1 MPFWCHVELLRGNM
15 RTVGCLSI
23 LAILPLTFASTAL
36 AQAPAVPPP
45 TGFAPPPPAT
55 TPAPAANGAPL
66 PGTTAPT
73 ATPPAVP
80 APGVTPGTS
89 TTTPSAAPPGSV
101 PNNAALPGS
110 APQAAPDPSTA
121 AGGQAAGSGELS
133 FSTGVD
139 GAASAGAT
147 SPAAAPTDDE
157 EWDREQRE
165 ASLRFGNTLSGA
177 VGLLHMQTPFSGA
190 PGTFRAS
197 FSLGYYSGT
206 GFLCKSGT
214 DCDPSRTGQD
224 EAKTASSDIALSATL
239 LPYLEAYVAMHSS
252 ATRNSFGHPQLL
264 QVVGDS
270 NFGMKLFSPAK
281 PDRILAFGGSLDLY
295 LLNGSGSIGPQ
306 NANFTM
312 RGMASIDL
320 TRRADPQKRVPMRFH
335 AGLGYLFDGT
345 ESLVS
350 DVEAKSRG
358 GYRISRVER
367 FGLDINR
374 VDSILLGFGAE
385 YVHKTVQP
393 FLEWSFDIP
402 ANYRQ
407 DYKCSPVGQ
416 GRALGDGCLQTASK
430 FAATPSR
437 LTLGTRITPAFL
449 GGVQGLLAFD
459 IGTGATSTFIEE
471 VAPELPWRF
480 FIGIGFAH
488 DITSA
493 GGRAEA
499 PKVVEKVVQLP
510 PPPEY
515 RVVGL
520 VLDEKTQQPIPNA
533 IVKFQGQSLT
543 GMVAR
548 QDGSFETTSL
558 QPGTYTFAV
567 TADGYR
573 EGVCTVTVAQ
583 GGTPPAPGTEA
594 NASNPSGADP
604 MGLSQTPDAS
614 GATPGAAL
622 PGATAPAAGA
632 GPSVTNVACPLKALP
647 AVGAVQGAL
656 SDADTNLP
664 VPGAHV
670 TIRDAK
676 GRELALEADGA
687 GAFRFE
693 NVPVGAVKISV
704 AADGYMPAAVDLEI
718 RPKSEQRQPISL
730 NKRPKKP
737 SVLVT
742 AQEVKITKQIN
753 FANDSAVIVPE
764 SLGLVQEIALTIKE
778 HPELARIEIQ
788 GHTDNTGTPAYNKR
802 LSQERAEAVRNGL
815 ISLGVESARL
825 TAVGYGPDKALV
837 PNTTEASKAKNRRVQ
852 FIILERK

>member
-1 MPFWCHVELLRGNM
+1 M

-36 AQAPAVPPP
+36 AQASAVPPP
-45 TGFAPPPPAT
+45 TGFAPPPPAVSPAPQPQPAQQPGAALPPPVPT
-55 TPAPAANGAPL
+55 PGAPLPAPAAPPPPSGAQPA
-66 PGTTAPT
+66 GTPA
-73 ATPPAVP
+73 ATPD
-80 APGVTPGTS
+80 PGLG
-89 TTTPSAAPPGSV
+89 AAP
-101 PNNAALPGS
+101 
-110 APQAAPDPSTA
+110 
-121 AGGQAAGSGELS
+121 QAAGSGELS
-133 FSTGVD
+133 FSTGAEAVP
-139 GAASAGAT
+139 AASSGT
-147 SPAAAPTDDE
+147 PAETPTDDE
-157 EWDREQRE
+157 QWYREHRE
-165 ASLRFGNTLSGA
+165 ASLHFANTLSGS

-190 PGTFRAS
+190 AGTFRAS
-197 FSLGYYSGT
+197 FSLGYYSGS
-206 GFLCKSGT
+206 GFLCKSAA
-214 DCDPSRTGQD
+214 DCDPTKTGQD
-224 EAKTASSDIALSATL
+224 KAKTASSDIALSATL

-252 ATRNSFGHPQLL
+252 ATQNSFGRPQLL
-264 QVVGDS
+264 QVVGDT
-270 NFGMKLFSPAK
+270 NFGLKLFSPAK
-281 PDRILAFGGSLDLY
+281 PDRILAFGGSFDLY
-295 LLNGSGSIGPQ
+295 LLNGSGAIGLS
-306 NANFTM
+306 NANFSM

-320 TRRADPQKRVPMRFH
+320 TRRADPQKRVPLRFH
-335 AGLGYLFDGT
+335 SGLGYLFDGT
-345 ESLVS
+345 ESLIS
-350 DVEAKSRG
+350 DIEAKSRG

-374 VDSILLGFGAE
+374 VDSFLLGFGAE

-393 FLEWSFDIP
+393 FLEWNFDIP

-407 DYKCSPVGQ
+407 GYKCSPVDQ
-416 GRALGDGCLQTASK
+416 GRAPGDGCLQTASK
-430 FAATPSR
+430 FGATPSR
-437 LTLGTRITPAFL
+437 LTIGTRITPAFIR
-449 GGVQGLLAFD
+449 GVQGLVAFD

-471 VAPELPWRF
+471 VAPELPWRL
-480 FIGIGFAH
+480 FIGVGFAH

-493 GGRAEA
+493 GRTTEV

-583 GGTPPAPGTEA
+583 GGTQPAPGNEGSA
-594 NASNPSGADP
+594 PNAAVADP
-604 MGLSQTPDAS
+604 LAMDAS
-614 GATPGAAL
+614 TQNPGGSTAA
-622 PGATAPAAGA
+622 AAPSTTGGTS
-632 GPSVTNVACPLKALP
+632 GPNVTNVACPLKALP

-656 SDADTNLP
+656 SDAETNLP
-664 VPGAHV
+664 VTGAHV

-676 GRELALEADGA
+676 GRELSLEADGA

-718 RPKSEQRQPISL
+718 RPKAEQRQPISL
-730 NKRPKKP
+730 NKRPKKA
-737 SVLVT
+737 SVVVT

-753 FANDSAVIVPE
+753 FANDSAVIMPE
-764 SLGLVQEIALTIKE
+764 SLGLVQEIALTLKE

-788 GHTDNTGTPAYNKR
+788 GHTDNTGAPAYNKR

-815 ISLGVESARL
+815 IALGVESARL

-837 PNTTEASKAKNRRVQ
+837 PNTIEANKAKNRRVQ
-852 FIILERK
+852 FIILDRK